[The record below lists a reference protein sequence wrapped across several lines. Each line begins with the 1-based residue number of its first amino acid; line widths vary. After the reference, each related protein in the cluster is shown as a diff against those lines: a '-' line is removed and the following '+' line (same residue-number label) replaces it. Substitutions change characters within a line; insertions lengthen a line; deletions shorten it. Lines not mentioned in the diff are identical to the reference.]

1 MNASPNQNI
10 AETVTKMAQEILD
23 VTEIP
28 NIPIREAF
36 DSMNRLSLMVAIED
50 HFLIAFEP
58 EEEDAIDSLEDL
70 IQCIQQKV
78 HSS

>member
-1 MNASPNQNI
+1 MNASPNQDI
-10 AETVTKMAQEILD
+10 SQTVKNMAQEILN
-23 VTEIP
+23 VSEMP
-28 NIPIREAF
+28 NVPIREAF

-70 IQCIQQKV
+70 IQCIAQKLQN
-78 HSS
+78 S

>member
-1 MNASPNQNI
+1 MNASPNQDI
-10 AETVTKMAQEILD
+10 AQTVKNMAQEILH
-23 VTEIP
+23 VSEMP
-28 NIPIREAF
+28 NVPIREAF

-70 IQCIQQKV
+70 IQCIAQKLQNI
-78 HSS
+78 

>member
-1 MNASPNQNI
+1 MNASPNQDI
-10 AETVTKMAQEILD
+10 ALTVKNMAQEILN
-23 VTEIP
+23 VSEMP
-28 NIPIREAF
+28 NVPIREAF

-70 IQCIQQKV
+70 IQCITQKLQN
-78 HSS
+78 S

>member
-1 MNASPNQNI
+1 MNASPNQDI
-10 AETVTKMAQEILD
+10 AVTVKNMAQEILN
-23 VTEIP
+23 VSEMP
-28 NIPIREAF
+28 NVPIREAF

-70 IQCIQQKV
+70 IQCIAQKIQNN
-78 HSS
+78 

>member
-1 MNASPNQNI
+1 MNASANQDI
-10 AETVTKMAQEILD
+10 AQTVKIMAQEILN
-23 VTEIP
+23 VSEMP

-70 IQCIQQKV
+70 IQCITQKLQN
-78 HSS
+78 S

>member
-1 MNASPNQNI
+1 MNASPNQEI
-10 AETVTKMAQEILD
+10 AQTVKSMAQEILN
-23 VTEIP
+23 VSEMP
-28 NIPIREAF
+28 KVPIREAF

-70 IQCIQQKV
+70 IQCIAQKIQN
-78 HSS
+78 S

>member
-1 MNASPNQNI
+1 MNASLN
-10 AETVTKMAQEILD
+10 QEIAQT
-23 VTEIP
+23 VKNMAREILNVSEMP
-28 NIPIREAF
+28 NVPIREAF

-70 IQCIQQKV
+70 IQCIAQKLQNT
-78 HSS
+78 